1 MPLTESVEVW
11 DHAAKLL
18 TDQVSQA
25 AWKAWF
31 EHLTPLWAD
40 EDEFHLAAPSPVT
53 KDRLETRFSALLQDA
68 VDAAAGRHL
77 RIRLTVCTEAGSPGE
92 GGGAGAER
100 ALPPATTGTGTRT
113 ARTPPSDGRGRL
125 VNTFENFVIGASN
138 RFAHAA
144 ALSVA
149 EQPAKAYNPLFIHGK
164 SGLGKT
170 HLIHAIGNYVD
181 QLYPGLR
188 VCYVTGE
195 RFTNEFINAI
205 RTNTTPDFKH
215 RYRACDLLLVD
226 DVEFLEYKEGTQE
239 EFFYT
244 FNSIYEAGG
253 QIVLT
258 CDRHARALGTLEDR
272 LRSRFLS
279 GLITDVQPPDLET
292 RLAILRRRAQ
302 NSEPQPADE
311 VLELIAVHI
320 RNNIRELEGALT
332 RISAYAHFTQQP
344 VSKGLAEQ
352 VLADL
357 ISSDEPGQITPKR
370 ILDTTAAM
378 FGFSLDELC
387 GPSRRRPLVTARQI
401 CMYVF
406 RELTDFSY
414 PAIGREFGNR
424 DHTTVI
430 HAVEKISTQMRE
442 RRQIFDQVTELI
454 HQIKKPA

>member
-302 NSEPQPADE
+302 NSEPQ
-311 VLELIAVHI
+311 
-320 RNNIRELEGALT
+320 
-332 RISAYAHFTQQP
+332 
-344 VSKGLAEQ
+344 
-352 VLADL
+352 
-357 ISSDEPGQITPKR
+357 
-370 ILDTTAAM
+370 
-378 FGFSLDELC
+378 
-387 GPSRRRPLVTARQI
+387 
-401 CMYVF
+401 
-406 RELTDFSY
+406 
-414 PAIGREFGNR
+414 
-424 DHTTVI
+424 
-430 HAVEKISTQMRE
+430 
-442 RRQIFDQVTELI
+442 
-454 HQIKKPA
+454 